1 MREVRQ
7 TRRARSTIWPGSN
20 RYIHFTHFTA
30 YFSLEPI
37 PVKLTSYPIKP
48 SFDIIVHLWYNHN
61 ILFSPFFCPVLQDL
75 NANKGDR
82 VVVDARAR
90 EEGAI
95 AQGDE
100 DDDEEEEEQQQ
111 VRGEIH

>member
-1 MREVRQ
+1 M
-7 TRRARSTIWPGSN
+7 
-20 RYIHFTHFTA
+20 F
-30 YFSLEPI
+30 
-37 PVKLTSYPIKP
+37 
-48 SFDIIVHLWYNHN
+48 
-61 ILFSPFFCPVLQDL
+61 QDL

-95 AQGDE
+95 VQGEE
-100 DDDEEEEEQQQ
+100 DDEEEEQQQ

>member
-1 MREVRQ
+1 M
-7 TRRARSTIWPGSN
+7 
-20 RYIHFTHFTA
+20 
-30 YFSLEPI
+30 
-37 PVKLTSYPIKP
+37 
-48 SFDIIVHLWYNHN
+48 
-61 ILFSPFFCPVLQDL
+61 QDL

-95 AQGDE
+95 AQQDE
-100 DDDEEEEEQQQ
+100 DDDEEEEEEEQQQ